1 MEIIIWYH
9 GIINFSITQN
19 INYQLIDKNIDH
31 LTILDQNT
39 QIQILNVE
47 RIIIN
52 SRFDNITED
61 DVERTKQYFISYSN
75 NLGNKL
81 LEK

>member
-1 MEIIIWYH
+1 MKLNYYWYH

-19 INYQLIDKNIDH
+19 INYQLIDQNIDH
-31 LTILDQNT
+31 LTILNQNT

-61 DVERTKQYFISYSN
+61 DVDKAKKFFA
-75 NLGNKL
+75 LK
-81 LEK
+81 